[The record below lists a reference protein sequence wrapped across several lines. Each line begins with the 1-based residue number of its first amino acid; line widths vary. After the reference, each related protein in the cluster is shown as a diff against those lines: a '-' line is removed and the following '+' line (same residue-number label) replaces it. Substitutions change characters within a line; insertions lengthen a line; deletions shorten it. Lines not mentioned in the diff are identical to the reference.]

1 MKKEQ
6 LSIPALLGGG
16 VCILLA
22 AWVVLAAP
30 TGWLYDLWAGEGT
43 GQGQKPNGSV
53 QTLQRQAE
61 VETSFLTGAPATV
74 TGSELVACPLARLR
88 DADQE
93 GVHYKPGPGRIGV
106 YISEYI
112 TADYPLSP
120 LTKLVQSFAGV
131 AYNRYY
137 LAQLEDGTW
146 VCVYFDDYL
155 ALTGTDSYPTGYLRY
170 TTTQERRMLNEMATD
185 YEVDSLYVLDMY
197 RPGKVN
203 WMLDLGLR
211 VGVVFVA
218 ALLVMTAR
226 DLWHKRKKTEA

>member
-1 MKKEQ
+1 MKKEP
-6 LSIPALLGGG
+6 LSIPVLLGRG

-22 AWVVLAAP
+22 IWVVLAAP

-43 GQGQKPNGSV
+43 GQGQKPTDSV
-53 QTLQRQAE
+53 QTLRRQGE
-61 VETSFLTGAPATV
+61 VESLFLAGAPVTV
-74 TGSELVACPLARLR
+74 TGGELVDCPLARLR

-93 GVHYKPGPGRIGV
+93 GVHYKRGAGRIGV
-106 YISEYI
+106 YISAYI

-120 LTKLVQSFAGV
+120 LTKLLQSFAGV

-137 LAQLEDGTW
+137 LAQLEDGAYI
-146 VCVYFDDYL
+146 CVYLDDYL
-155 ALTGTDSYPTGYLRY
+155 AGTDSYPAGYLRY
-170 TTTQERRMLNEMATD
+170 TTTQERRMLNEMARD

-218 ALLVMTAR
+218 ALLGMTAR
-226 DLWHKRKKTEA
+226 DMWYKRKKTEG

>member
-1 MKKEQ
+1 MKNAIAI
-6 LSIPALLGGG
+6 LRNG
-16 VCILLA
+16 VCLLLA
-22 AWVVLAAP
+22 LWVLLAAP

-43 GQGQKPNGSV
+43 GQGQKPTDSV
-53 QTLQRQAE
+53 QTLRGQEE
-61 VETSFLTGAPATV
+61 VEPFFLAGAPVTV
-74 TGSELVACPLARLR
+74 TGGQLVACPLARLR

-93 GVHYKPGPGRIGV
+93 GVHYKRGPGRLGV
-106 YISEYI
+106 YISAYI

-120 LTKLVQSFAGV
+120 LTKLIQSFAGV

-137 LAQLEDGTW
+137 LAQLEDGSH

-155 ALTGTDSYPTGYLRY
+155 ALTGADSYPTGYLRY
-170 TTTQERRMLNEMATD
+170 TTTQERRMLNEMARD

-211 VGVVFVA
+211 LGVVLVGA
-218 ALLVMTAR
+218 VLVMTVR
-226 DLWHKRKKTEA
+226 DRWTKGQKTEG